1 MIKLHQKIVYFTY
14 IIVLKSAFCKTLQTI
29 FYFRKNIINKILFSF
44 NLKLQNIL
52 KVVKNYFF

>member
-44 NLKLQNIL
+44 ILKLQNIL